1 MIQKQTIEQIVSEKI
16 ADSHMFLV
24 EVTVSSQNSINVFID
39 SELAVTLNDCIEIS
53 KHIESKLD
61 REIEDFEL
69 NVSSAGLSEPFKVE
83 RQYHKNIGKEIEIIY
98 KDGSKRKAILTGF
111 SENTMEIE
119 TIQKVKPE
127 GSKKKIEITAKEQ
140 IYLSVL
146 KSVRLHIKI

>member
-24 EVTVSSQNSINVFID
+24 EVTVSSQNTINVFVD

-83 RQYHKNIGKEIEIIY
+83 RQYHKNIGKEIEIIN

-111 SENTMEIE
+111 SENIMEIE
-119 TIQKVKPE
+119 TTQKVKPE
-127 GSKKKIEITAKEQ
+127 GAKKKIEIPIKEQ
-140 IYLSVL
+140 ISLNAV